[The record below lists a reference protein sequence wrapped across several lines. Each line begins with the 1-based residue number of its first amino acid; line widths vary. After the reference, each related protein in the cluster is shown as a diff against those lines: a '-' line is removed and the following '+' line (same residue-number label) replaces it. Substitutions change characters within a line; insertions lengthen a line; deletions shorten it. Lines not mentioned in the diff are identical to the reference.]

1 MCGIVGYLGKSL
13 RAEEV
18 LDVLKKLEYR
28 GYDSAGISLA
38 HGERQRVYKALGVID
53 NLAKKV
59 PKKYFAKSAIAH
71 TRWATHG
78 KPSALNAHPHCSSG
92 KLWTIVHNG
101 IIENAEK
108 LKSTHN
114 LQTLG
119 QTDTEVLAQFLE
131 YRAAK
136 DIGGFVK
143 AFESVEG
150 SWAIL
155 AQCKQVPNTL
165 FIAKNKSPL
174 YATQDKNGNFWV
186 ASDPICFADFAKE
199 YVAFEDGE
207 FAIIE
212 NQKLCVFDKNLN
224 IITKTPVKFA
234 EITSTAT
241 KGDYAHF
248 MEKEIFEQPT
258 ALCRLV
264 NAYKQNKCLARFS
277 PNFLAQFESVEF
289 LGCGSAYHAA
299 MFGAQIFQDILQIST
314 TAKIASEFTYQPTQN
329 FAKTL
334 FIFISQSGE
343 TADAIHA
350 HDLVKARGGQTVVI
364 TNVEYSTLAQKA
376 DITLGLFAGPEIAVA
391 STKAFVCQ
399 LAALYL
405 LAKAM
410 QGDCEDFFDEVEDV
424 AKDLMN
430 FEKAKFDAL
439 AKKIALSSNALF
451 IGKGID
457 FVLAREGAL
466 KLMEITYI
474 NSLAV
479 PAGELKH
486 GYLALVQ
493 AKTPLFVFANNKSLS
508 AKTLNAAQEAA
519 ARGAE
524 VIEISFWENKNI
536 DAHLLPLLAIAPIQ
550 YLAYRVC
557 VLKNLDPDK
566 PRNLA
571 KSVTV
576 E

>member
-1 MCGIVGYLGKSL
+1 MCGIVGYVGKSL
-13 RAEEV
+13 RVGDV
-18 LDVLKKLEYR
+18 LGVLKKLEYR
-28 GYDSAGISLA
+28 GYDSAGISVINGA
-38 HGERQRVYKALGVID
+38 GQRVYKSLGVID
-53 NLAKKV
+53 NLCAKV
-59 PKKYFAKSAIAH
+59 PKKLFAQCAIAH

-78 KPSALNAHPHCSSG
+78 KPSALNAHPHASNG

-108 LKSTHN
+108 LKSSHN

-119 QTDTEVLAQFLE
+119 QTDTEVLAQLLE
-131 YRAAK
+131 WRGAK
-136 DIGGFVK
+136 DIGGFIS
-143 AFESVEG
+143 AFECVEG

-155 AQCKQVPNTL
+155 AQCKEVPNVL
-165 FIAKNKSPL
+165 FVAKNKSPL
-174 YATQDKNGNFWV
+174 YAAQDKNGNFWV

-199 YVAFEDGE
+199 YIVFEDGE

-212 NQKLCVFDKNLN
+212 NNKLCVFDKNFN
-224 IITKTPVKFA
+224 IITKSPVQFA
-234 EITSTAT
+234 EIGANAS
-241 KGDYAHF
+241 KGDFAHF
-248 MEKEIFEQPT
+248 MEKEILEQPA

-264 NAYKQNKCLARFS
+264 DGYKQNKCLARFS
-277 PNFLAQFESVEF
+277 PNFLAQFDAVKF

-299 MFGAQIFQDILQIST
+299 MYGAEIFEDILQIPAS
-314 TAKIASEFTYQPTQN
+314 AEIASEFTYSKTFC

-334 FIFISQSGE
+334 FVFISQSGE
-343 TADAIHA
+343 TADTIRA
-350 HDLVKARGGQTVVI
+350 HELVKASGGQTVVI
-364 TNVEYSTLAQKA
+364 TNVEYSTLAQNA
-376 DITLGLFAGPEIAVA
+376 DITLGLFAGPEVAVA

-410 QGDCEDFFDEVEDV
+410 QGDCKDFFAEVETTAHELLKFD
-424 AKDLMN
+424 M
-430 FEKAKFDAL
+430 EKIDAL
-439 AKKIALSSNALF
+439 ARKLATAKNALF
-451 IGKGID
+451 IGKGLD

-474 NSLAV
+474 KSLAV

-493 AKTPLFVFANNKSLS
+493 AGTPLFVFANHEIL
-508 AKTLNAAQEAA
+508 APKTLNAATEAA
-519 ARGAE
+519 ARGAK
-524 VIEISFWENKNI
+524 VIEISFLDNQSMSL
-536 DAHLLPLLAIAPIQ
+536 HLLPLLAIAPIQ

>member
-1 MCGIVGYLGKSL
+1 MCGIVGYVGKSL
-13 RAEEV
+13 RAGDV
-18 LDVLKKLEYR
+18 LGVLKKLEYR
-28 GYDSAGISLA
+28 GYDSAGISVIGA
-38 HGERQRVYKALGVID
+38 GGQRVYKALGVID
-53 NLAKKV
+53 NLCVKV
-59 PKKYFAKSAIAH
+59 PKNIFAQSAIAH

-131 YRAAK
+131 FRGAN
-136 DIGGFVK
+136 DIDGFVK
-143 AFESVEG
+143 AFKDVEG

-155 AQCKQVPNTL
+155 AQCKEVPSAL

-174 YATQDKNGNFWV
+174 YAAQDQNGNFWV

-199 YVAFEDGE
+199 YICFEDGE

-212 NQKLCVFDKNLN
+212 NNKLCVYDENLN
-224 IITKTPVKFA
+224 IIIKNFAKFA
-234 EITSTAT
+234 EIASTAT
-241 KGDYAHF
+241 KGDFQHF
-248 MEKEIFEQPT
+248 MEKEIFEQPA

-264 NAYKQNKCLARFS
+264 NGFKQSRCFARFS
-277 PNFLAQFESVEF
+277 PSFLLQFEHVKF

-299 MFGAQIFQDILQIST
+299 MYGAEIFKDILQIS
-314 TAKIASEFTYQPTQN
+314 ASAEVASEFVYSKTLC
-329 FAKTL
+329 FEKTL
-334 FIFISQSGE
+334 FVFISQSGE
-343 TADAIHA
+343 TADTIRA
-350 HDLVKARGGQTVVI
+350 HELVKAHGGQSLVI

-376 DITLGLFAGPEIAVA
+376 DFALGIFAGPEVAVA

-410 QGDCEDFFDEVEDV
+410 QGDCEDFFGDVEDA
-424 AKDLMN
+424 AKEILN
-430 FEKAKFDAL
+430 FDMAKFDAL
-439 AKKIALSSNALF
+439 AKEIAVCPHAVF
-451 IGKGID
+451 IGKALD

-474 NSLAV
+474 NSLATL
-479 PAGELKH
+479 AGELKH

-493 AKTPLFVFANNKSLS
+493 KNTPLFVFANDFYL
-508 AKTLNAAQEAA
+508 APKTLNAAQEAA
-519 ARGAE
+519 ARGAK
-524 VIEISFWENKNI
+524 VIEISFLDKKHI
-536 DAHLLPLLAIAPIQ
+536 KSHLLPLLAIVPIQ

-557 VLKNLDPDK
+557 ILKNLDPDK

>member
-1 MCGIVGYLGKSL
+1 MCGIVGYVGKSL
-13 RAEEV
+13 RAGDV
-18 LDVLKKLEYR
+18 LGVLKKLEYR
-28 GYDSAGISLA
+28 GYDSAGISITGA
-38 HGERQRVYKALGVID
+38 GEQRVYKALGVID
-53 NLAKKV
+53 NLCAKV
-59 PKKYFAKSAIAH
+59 PKKLFASSAIAH

-131 YRAAK
+131 FQGAK
-136 DIGGFVK
+136 DIGGFTS

-155 AQCKQVPNTL
+155 AQCKEVPNAL
-165 FIAKNKSPL
+165 FVAKNKSPL
-174 YATQDKNGNFWV
+174 YTAEDKNGNFWV

-199 YVAFEDGE
+199 YIAFEDGE

-212 NQKLCVFDKNLN
+212 MSKLCVFDKNLN
-224 IITKTPVKFA
+224 IITKTPVQFA
-234 EITSTAT
+234 EVASTAT

-248 MEKEIFEQPT
+248 MEKEIFEQPA

-264 NAYKQNKCLARFS
+264 SGYKHNKCLARFS
-277 PNFLAQFESVEF
+277 PNFLAQFEQVKF

-299 MFGAQIFQDILQIST
+299 MYGAEIFEAILQIPAS
-314 TAKIASEFTYQPTQN
+314 AEVASEFTYSKTLC
-329 FAKTL
+329 FEKTL
-334 FIFISQSGE
+334 FVFISQSGE
-343 TADAIHA
+343 TADTIRA
-350 HDLVKARGGQTVVI
+350 HELVKASGGQTVVI

-376 DITLGLFAGPEIAVA
+376 DITLGLFAGPEVAVA

-410 QGDCEDFFDEVEDV
+410 QGDCEDFFAEVETAAHELLNFDMEKIDV
-424 AKDLMN
+424 LARKLAPAK
-430 FEKAKFDAL
+430 
-439 AKKIALSSNALF
+439 NALF
-451 IGKGID
+451 IGKGLD

-479 PAGELKH
+479 YAGELKH

-493 AKTPLFVFANNKSLS
+493 KKTPLFVFANDESV
-508 AKTLNAAQEAA
+508 AQKTLNAATEAN
-519 ARGAE
+519 ARGGE
-524 VIEISFWENKNI
+524 VIEISFLQKNVKK
-536 DAHLLPLLAIAPIQ
+536 HLLPLLAIVPIQ